1 MLKLT
6 RLGHIKCNSRC
17 RQWLLQTKVRHK
29 KQRKVVI
36 AHNLMNEPETMWT
49 FGKHHTDAR
58 SRLHCV
64 FGPLQ
69 AMCARDVNDPQ

>member
-1 MLKLT
+1 
-6 RLGHIKCNSRC
+6 
-17 RQWLLQTKVRHK
+17 
-29 KQRKVVI
+29 
-36 AHNLMNEPETMWT
+36 MNEPETMWT